1 MRRGHTSRRDMLQN
15 IAITLL
21 SVSAVLLFI
30 QTQSYMLST
39 DDGFVGNLFQSGAP
53 GADTSSQPAAAA
65 LSAPVRAAV
74 SGTYGRYGDI
84 SLSTADADR
93 FGRLLSPLLSEA
105 LGSGQSFSP
114 CTQTDFLSALSRSS
128 VYYDFLQPLPL
139 SVLSMLVGLEE
150 STADADIR
158 ARYVAISE
166 LDDAVFLLIWDG
178 ADTFLRCQTAVK
190 TARLQDVI
198 SSYELGN
205 AAFAFDLVHSNPDFE
220 KISPCSLFVSPMPQ
234 FQTLDVSSSDE
245 DTSALLSA
253 LGFNPYANT
262 RYTESNGTS
271 VIMEGDQTLRLSAD
285 GHLRYQSGSRSSLFV
300 ADSESP
306 TLNEIVQGS
315 WELLQTLLSGHLG
328 SAAPYLSQV
337 IQSGDTTVLRF
348 GFHLDGTPIRFLD
361 DSPAAE
367 IQLQGNAVTSLSATL
382 RSYVLSGDSASAL
395 PLEQAAA
402 IAALEPGNGLSLAYV
417 DDGGSSCE
425 LSWLSE

>member
-1 MRRGHTSRRDMLQN
+1 MLQN

-21 SVSAVLLFI
+21 AVSAVLLFI
-30 QTQSYMLST
+30 RTQSYMLPQ
-39 DDGFVGNLFQSGAP
+39 DENFVSNLFQTGSP
-53 GADTSSQPAAAA
+53 GTDTSSQPAAAA
-65 LSAPVRAAV
+65 LSAPVRVAV

-84 SLSTADADR
+84 TLSTGDTDQ

-114 CTQTDFLSALSRSS
+114 CTQTDFLSALSRAS
-128 VYYDFLQPLPL
+128 VCYDFLQPLPL
-139 SVLSMLVGLEE
+139 SVLSMLVGLDNAGE
-150 STADADIR
+150 SDIQ
-158 ARYVAISE
+158 ARYVAVSE
-166 LDDAVFLLIWDG
+166 LDGTVSLLVWDG
-178 ADTFLRCQTAVK
+178 TDTFLQCETAIK
-190 TARLQDVI
+190 ASRLQDVI

-205 AAFAFDLVHSNPDFE
+205 AAFAFDLSHSDPVYEN
-220 KISPCSLFVSPMPQ
+220 ISPCSLFVSPMPQ

-285 GHLRYQSGSRSSLFV
+285 GRLRYQSGSRSSLFV

-425 LSWLSE
+425 LSWLSD